1 MIEKYSFNSIYGE
14 LYTVLLDSDEKT
26 AYIAYQNQYDCVCA
40 ETIHNVI
47 EYLSDVK
54 KVILIPVDN
63 DCTQEEYEAIAYHYY
78 AHPEALE
85 DLKRCHPTIRTV
97 IVKWIPFF
105 RKGPFPVRISP
116 GKAILVTDDKLS
128 APDALVE
135 HIKRRIAKNESIPE
149 DAVFV
154 SNQIVSAADFFA
166 GTFVKDEMTL
176 RATLKLL
183 NKTSFT
189 RAAYEE
195 QNIFLNLPQTPYYYM
210 HAAIRT
216 ELDAVLDAE
225 QYTAWYQNC
234 LSDIVNQETAEL
246 FRLVAEDA
254 MPCFYDALTWREAC
268 DEYTNILR
276 DTAERLKNGSRRKHI
291 KSIFR

>member
-154 SNQIVSAADFFA
+154 SNQIVSASDLFPES
-166 GTFVKDEMTL
+166 FVKDEMTL

-195 QNIFLNLPQTPYYYM
+195 QNIFSDLLPLPYYYM
-210 HAAIRT
+210 HAAIRI
-216 ELDAVLDAE
+216 ELDAILDA
-225 QYTAWYQNC
+225 AQN
-234 LSDIVNQETAEL
+234 IKTMNYRQFENPEL
-246 FRLVAEDA
+246 DKLADQIIGNA
-254 MPCFYDALTWREAC
+254 NALKE
-268 DEYTNILR
+268 
-276 DTAERLKNGSRRKHI
+276 
-291 KSIFR
+291 